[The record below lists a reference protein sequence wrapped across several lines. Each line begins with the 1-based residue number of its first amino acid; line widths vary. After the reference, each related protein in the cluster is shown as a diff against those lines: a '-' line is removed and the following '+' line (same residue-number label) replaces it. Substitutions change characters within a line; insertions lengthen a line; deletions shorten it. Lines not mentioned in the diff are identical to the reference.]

1 MSSSKYKRERKAMLN
16 IFEQMRLGEEEENA
30 ASSAAAPRKKQNR
43 KQKQKEKLLPIWQRY
58 IHDVWMPQEQVRIAE
73 ATNRD
78 AAHEVE
84 QSVKDG
90 VNIPAYDFADD
101 VALHRAKAFF
111 HWLQSEGVQH
121 DESSK
126 GTTAHWPR
134 KWEDVVGHLEE
145 EKAGQILRAKSSS
158 KRKGRGAIKNL
169 LGGGMSL
176 SQLNAMGI
184 GTRGL
189 KGL

>member
-1 MSSSKYKRERKAMLN
+1 MSSSKYKRERKAMLG
-16 IFEQMRLGEEEENA
+16 IFERMRLGEEEENA
-30 ASSAAAPRKKQNR
+30 ASPTSSSRQRRNGKYKR
-43 KQKQKEKLLPIWQRY
+43 KLLPSWQKY
-58 IHDVWMPQEQVRIAE
+58 IHDVWMPQEQARIAE

-111 HWLQSEGVQH
+111 HWLQSEGVQR

-158 KRKGRGAIKNL
+158 KRKRRGAIKNL
-169 LGGGMSL
+169 LVGGMSL